1 VLPLREVDRRAERGV
16 PPGWGF
22 PIRGGEARCGNV
34 DERRGE
40 RAKRQNREDRMMM
53 RRIGKSA
60 VLAIALVAA
69 VLVAS
74 GAGVAWGKTEFRL
87 SNQMP
92 PSHHMSKGLVLF
104 AGKVKEYSKGAV
116 EVKIFDSAQLFK
128 DTEIV
133 EGLQEG
139 LVEVGLVPVNKW
151 SGMLPAADVFEA
163 PFIFKDLSSI
173 KKFIDAGAGELLEKE
188 FQKRAVKTLFWVDYG
203 YIQFFNN
210 KRPLTKPDDFKG
222 LKMRT
227 FSSGDADTLKALGAA
242 PTVMSSSEMYMAL
255 QRGTVDGAT
264 TGMPAAVSRKIQEV
278 QKFMTEANYSTAQFV
293 VQANLK
299 WWEKLPQDQREAIL
313 KAGKDAEEWIRGAI
327 AQSEDEAKTVIRKAG
342 VQIYE
347 LTPEARQVFIKATEP
362 VRQSFAN
369 KTGELAK
376 KLIELALG
384 LK

>member
-1 VLPLREVDRRAERGV
+1 VKRTAGASANGV
-16 PPGWGF
+16 VKGS
-22 PIRGGEARCGNV
+22 IRGA
-34 DERRGE
+34 
-40 RAKRQNREDRMMM
+40 REDRTMMD
-53 RRIGKSA
+53 RDLTTR

-74 GAGVAWGKTEFRL
+74 GTAVAWAKTEFRL
-87 SNQMP
+87 SNQLP
-92 PSHHMSKGLVLF
+92 PSHHISKGLVLF
-104 AGKVKEYSKGAV
+104 AGKVKEYSKGDV
-116 EVKIFDSAQLFK
+116 EVKLFDSAQLFK

-133 EGLQEG
+133 EGLQDG
-139 LVEVGLVPVNKW
+139 LVEAGLVPVNKW
-151 SGMLPAADVFEA
+151 SGMIQAADVFEM

-173 KKFIDAGAGELLEKE
+173 KKFIDAGAGELLDKE
-188 FQKRAVKTLFWVDYG
+188 FQKRTVKTVFWVDYG

-278 QKFMTEANYSTAQFV
+278 QKYMTEANYSTAQFV

-299 WWEKLPQDQREAIL
+299 WWEKLPPDQRDAIL

-327 AQSEDEAKTVIRKAG
+327 AQSEDDAEKVIQKAG
-342 VQIYE
+342 LQIYR
-347 LTPEARQVFIKATEP
+347 LTPETRPLFIQATEP
-362 VRQSFAN
+362 VRQSFA
-369 KTGELAK
+369 KKSGELAG
-376 KLIELALG
+376 KLIDLALG

>member
-1 VLPLREVDRRAERGV
+1 MAYRRWKTGV
-16 PPGWGF
+16 
-22 PIRGGEARCGNV
+22 C
-34 DERRGE
+34 
-40 RAKRQNREDRMMM
+40 
-53 RRIGKSA
+53 
-60 VLAIALVAA
+60 AIAL
-69 VLVAS
+69 
-74 GAGVAWGKTEFRL
+74 GVALATGAEAAGAKTEFRL
-87 SNQMP
+87 SNQLP
-92 PSHHMSKGLVLF
+92 PSHHISKGLVLF
-104 AGKVKEYSKGAV
+104 AAKVKDYSKGAV

-139 LVEVGLVPVNKW
+139 LVESGLVPVNKW
-151 SGMLPAADVFEA
+151 SGMIPAADVFEM
-163 PFIFKDLSSI
+163 PFIFTDLTSI
-173 KKFIDAGAGELLEKE
+173 KKFIDAGAGDLLDKE

-222 LKMRT
+222 LTMRS

-264 TGMPAAVSRKIQEV
+264 TGMPAAVSRKIHEV
-278 QKFMTEANYSTAQFV
+278 QKFMTEANYTTAQFV

-299 WWEKLPQDQREAIL
+299 WWEKLPPDQRDAVL

-327 AQSEDEAKTVIRKAG
+327 AQSEKEAESVIRKAG
-342 VQIYE
+342 VQIHA
-347 LTPEARQVFIKATEP
+347 LTPEARPLFVKATEP
-362 VRQSFAN
+362 VRQAFAT
-369 KTGELAK
+369 KSGDLAK
-376 KLIELALG
+376 KLIDMALS

>member
-1 VLPLREVDRRAERGV
+1 M
-16 PPGWGF
+16 
-22 PIRGGEARCGNV
+22 
-34 DERRGE
+34 
-40 RAKRQNREDRMMM
+40 RQRLTR
-53 RRIGKSA
+53 
-60 VLAIALVAA
+60 VLAIALVAGA
-69 VLVAS
+69 MVAS
-74 GAGVAWGKTEFRL
+74 GAGAAWAKTEFRL
-87 SNQMP
+87 SNQLP
-92 PSHHMSKGLVLF
+92 PSHHISKGLVLF

-116 EVKIFDSAQLFK
+116 EVKLFDSAQLFK

-139 LVEVGLVPVNKW
+139 LVESGLVPVNKW
-151 SGMLPAADVFEA
+151 SGMIPAADVFEM
-163 PFIFKDLSSI
+163 PFIYKDLSSI
-173 KKFIDAGAGELLEKE
+173 KKFIDAGAGDLLDKE

-222 LKMRT
+222 LTMRS

-278 QKFMTEANYSTAQFV
+278 QKFMTEANYTTAQFV

-299 WWEKLPQDQREAIL
+299 WWEKLPQDQRDAIL
-313 KAGKDAEEWIRGAI
+313 KAGREAEEWIRGAI
-327 AQSEDEAKTVIRKAG
+327 AESEKEAEAAIRKAG
-342 VQIYE
+342 VQIHQ
-347 LTPEARQVFIKATEP
+347 LTPEARPLFIKATEP
-362 VRQSFAN
+362 VRQAFAT
-369 KTGELAK
+369 KSGDLAK
-376 KLIELALG
+376 KLIDLALG

>member
-1 VLPLREVDRRAERGV
+1 M
-16 PPGWGF
+16 
-22 PIRGGEARCGNV
+22 IMRCTRLLG
-34 DERRGE
+34 
-40 RAKRQNREDRMMM
+40 
-53 RRIGKSA
+53 IA
-60 VLAIALVAA
+60 VAVGAIAMI
-69 VLVAS
+69 
-74 GAGVAWGKTEFRL
+74 GAGAAWAKTEFRL
-87 SNQMP
+87 SNQLP
-92 PSHHMSKGLVLF
+92 PSHHISKGLVLF

-139 LVEVGLVPVNKW
+139 LVESGLVPVNKW
-151 SGMLPAADVFEA
+151 SGMIPAADVFEM
-163 PFIFKDLSSI
+163 PFIYKDLTSI
-173 KKFIDAGAGELLEKE
+173 KKFIDAGAGDLLDKE

-210 KRPLTKPDDFKG
+210 KRPLTKPEDFKG
-222 LKMRT
+222 LTMRS

-278 QKFMTEANYSTAQFV
+278 QKFMTEANYTTAQFV

-299 WWEKLPQDQREAIL
+299 WWEKLPKDQRDAIL
-313 KAGKDAEEWIRGAI
+313 KAGLEAEEWIRGAI
-327 AQSEDEAKTVIRKAG
+327 AQSEKEAETVIRKAG
-342 VQIYE
+342 VQIHQ
-347 LTPEARQVFIKATEP
+347 LTPEARPLFIKATEP
-362 VRQSFAN
+362 VRQAFST
-369 KTGELAK
+369 KSGDLAK
-376 KLIELALG
+376 KLIDLALG

>member
-1 VLPLREVDRRAERGV
+1 
-16 PPGWGF
+16 
-22 PIRGGEARCGNV
+22 
-34 DERRGE
+34 
-40 RAKRQNREDRMMM
+40 MM
-53 RRIGKSA
+53 RRKTR

-69 VLVAS
+69 TLVTS
-74 GAGVAWGKTEFRL
+74 GTVVAWAKTEFRL
-87 SNQMP
+87 SNQLP
-92 PSHHMSKGLVLF
+92 PSHHISKGLVLF
-104 AGKVKEYSKGAV
+104 AAKVKEYSKGAV

-139 LVEVGLVPVNKW
+139 LIESGLVPVNKW
-151 SGMLPAADVFEA
+151 SGMIPAADVFEM
-163 PFIFKDLSSI
+163 PFVFKDLTSI
-173 KKFIDAGAGELLEKE
+173 KKFIDAGAGELLDKE
-188 FQKRAVKTLFWVDYG
+188 FEKKTVRNLFWVDYG

-222 LKMRT
+222 LTMRS

-278 QKFMTEANYSTAQFV
+278 QKFMTEANYTTAQFA
-293 VQANLK
+293 VQASLK
-299 WWEKLPQDQREAIL
+299 WWQKLPQDQRDAIL

-327 AQSEDEAKTVIRKAG
+327 AQSEDEAEKAIRKAG
-342 VQIYE
+342 VQIHP
-347 LTPEARQVFIKATEP
+347 LAPEARPLFVKATDP
-362 VRQSFAN
+362 VRQAFAN

-376 KLIELALG
+376 KLMEIALG